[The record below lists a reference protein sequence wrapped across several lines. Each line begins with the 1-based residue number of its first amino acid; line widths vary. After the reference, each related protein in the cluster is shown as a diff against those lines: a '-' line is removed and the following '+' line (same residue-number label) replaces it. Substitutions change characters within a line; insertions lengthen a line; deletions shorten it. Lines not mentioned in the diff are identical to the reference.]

1 MPTDTSG
8 TQLVVV
14 GSSAGG
20 IEALQT
26 FVSTLPRD
34 FPAPIVIAQH
44 LDPKRPSHLGEI
56 LERRSTAPVK
66 TVLNKEALVPGQV
79 YVIPS
84 DQNVDVSDGHINL
97 TSSGQASR
105 PSPSIN
111 RLFTS
116 AAEVYGE
123 GLIAVILTGTGSDGA
138 AGALEVKKAGGTVV
152 IQNPATATY
161 PSMPQSLAPTAVD
174 FIANVEEI
182 GQLLYDLLIGASSVT
197 QASETKLL
205 RTFLNDVHEFSGL
218 DFTTYKPATILRRLK
233 RRMVATNSP
242 SLDAYLRYLERQ
254 PEEYQHLIS
263 TFLIKVTEF
272 FRDRELF
279 DTLRRETLPRLIEDA
294 RNNSKEIR
302 IWSAGC
308 ATGEEAYSIAV
319 LIADA
324 LGEEL
329 NQFTV
334 RIFAT
339 DLDPQAI
346 AFARRGIYSRASLAS
361 APPDLVERYFSQLD
375 GDFEVQKRVRS
386 LVVFGQHDLGRRA
399 PFPHM
404 DLVLCRNVLIY
415 FTSDLQKRVLQ
426 LFAYSLRNG
435 GVLVLG
441 KAETTSPLPE
451 FFTPINSLLHI
462 YRRYGEPLLLPKG
475 SANDPLPIQAAATMG
490 QPASVGTRTH
500 FTAPVA
506 RPRTSFERLGD
517 AVLTLPVGIAIIDRR
532 YDVLT
537 INPAALRMLSIHRSA
552 VGEDLLHLAEDVP
565 TKPLRRLIDAA
576 FRNLNEHDMEA
587 TLEVGAGADL
597 AHSVHIRAFAQAPQH
612 EGDATESVVLLISP
626 AADAIAELPETQ
638 EGQPATPD
646 PKAPGASL
654 ATRGSKQARE
664 QTKEQTTDSA
674 QSRIAALEKQVQA
687 LTTANRQ
694 YLDANE
700 DLAQMNLTL
709 RQSNEEYLVTTE
721 ELQAASEEVETLN
734 EELQASNEE
743 LETLNEEL
751 QATVEELNTANDDL
765 ESRSHELQRAA
776 LTLDQQRRTTEME
789 REWLAAILANI
800 GDAVLVVDALGAT
813 VQTNTAYVRMFGGA
827 EADFTPEDRNG
838 QPIAA
843 ENTPTGR
850 TLRGV
855 AGVTEFSLTDA
866 DGTQREFE
874 ANGKPTRSGETITG
888 GVIIIRDVTAR
899 NRLQSEFLARAAH
912 ELRTPLTSAHAAL
925 QLLASR
931 ARSANP
937 SSAERYIAIADTQIR
952 RLGGLISD
960 LVDVALLQS
969 GKLDLQLAPVDITA
983 IARSAVDAL
992 QPIITQQLEL
1002 QTVDEPL
1009 ILQGD
1014 ALRLEQVFHNL
1025 LTNAAKYA
1033 PKSEAITMRV
1043 RRLDDAAEISVHDRG
1058 PGIAQE
1064 DATRLFTRFFQADR
1078 PDSATHG
1085 GMGLG
1090 LFIVRQI
1097 VLAHGG
1103 DVSVESA
1110 PGDGATFIVRLP
1122 LAGRSTDQSESGS
1135 AAK

>member
-20 IEALQT
+20 IEALQM

-44 LDPKRPSHLGEI
+44 LDPRRPSHLGEI

-66 TVLNKEALVPGQV
+66 TVLNKEALIPGAV

-84 DQNVDVSDGHINL
+84 DQNVEISDGHIIL
-97 TSSGQASR
+97 TSGSQASR

-116 AAEVYGE
+116 ASEVYGE
-123 GLIAVILTGTGSDGA
+123 GLIAVILTGTGPDGAAGA
-138 AGALEVKKAGGTVV
+138 AGALEVKKAGGTVI

-174 FIANVEEI
+174 FIANIEEV
-182 GQLLYDLLIGASSVT
+182 GQLLYDLLTGASAVT

-242 SLDAYLRYLERQ
+242 SLEAYLHYLERQ

-294 RNNSKEIR
+294 RNGSKEIR

-308 ATGEEAYSIAV
+308 ATGEEAYSIAMLV
-319 LIADA
+319 ADA

-329 NQFTV
+329 SQFTV

-339 DLDPQAI
+339 DLDAQAI
-346 AFARRGIYSRASLAS
+346 AFARRGIYSRAALAS
-361 APPDLVERYFSQLD
+361 APQDLIDRYFSQLD

-386 LVVFGQHDLGRRA
+386 MVDFGQHDLGRRA

-415 FTSDLQKRVLQ
+415 FASDLQKRVLQ

-435 GVLVLG
+435 GILVLG

-451 FFTPINSLLHI
+451 FFMPINSLLHV

-475 SANDPLPIQAAATMG
+475 STNDPLPLQAAQLATG
-490 QPASVGTRTH
+490 QPANVGTRAH
-500 FTAPVA
+500 FTASAA

-537 INPAALRMLSIHRSA
+537 INPAALRMLGIHRSA

-576 FRNLNEHDMEA
+576 FRNLNENDMEA
-587 TLEVGAGADL
+587 TLEVGAGAEA
-597 AHSVHIRAFAQAPQH
+597 AHSVHIRAFAQASQH

-626 AADAIAELPETQ
+626 TIDAMESTEAL
-638 EGQPATPD
+638 EGQSAAHD
-646 PKAPGASL
+646 PKASTTAK
-654 ATRGSKQARE
+654 ATRASK
-664 QTKEQTTDSA
+664 QTKEQEAVSA
-674 QSRIAALEKQVQA
+674 QSRLDALEKQVQA

-700 DLAQMNLTL
+700 DLAQMNLNL
-709 RQSNEEYLVTTE
+709 RQSNEEFLVTTE

-776 LTLDQQRRTTEME
+776 LSLDQQRRTTEME

-800 GDAVLVVDALGAT
+800 GDAVLVVDALGGI
-813 VQTNTAYVRMFGGA
+813 VQTNAAYARMFGGA
-827 EADFTPEDRNG
+827 EADFTPEDRSG
-838 QPIAA
+838 QLIPA

-855 AGVTEFSLTDA
+855 EGMTEFSLTDT
-866 DGTQREFE
+866 DGNQREFE
-874 ANGKPTRSGETITG
+874 ANGRPTRSGETITG

-925 QLLASR
+925 QLLANR
-931 ARSANP
+931 TKSADT
-937 SSAERYIAIADTQIR
+937 SGVERYISIADTQIK

-969 GKLDLQLAPVDITA
+969 GKLDLQPAPVDIAA
-983 IARSAVDAL
+983 ITRSAVDAL
-992 QPIITQQLEL
+992 QPIFTQQLEL
-1002 QTVDEPL
+1002 QTADEPL
-1009 ILQGD
+1009 IVQGD

-1033 PKSEAITMRV
+1033 PKSEAISVRV
-1043 RRLDDAAEISVHDRG
+1043 HRKGDDAEVAVHDRG

-1064 DATRLFTRFFQADR
+1064 DAKRLFTRFFQADR
-1078 PDSATHG
+1078 TDSATHG

-1097 VLAHGG
+1097 VQAHGG
-1103 DVSVESA
+1103 EVSVESM
-1110 PGDGATFIVRLP
+1110 PGDGATFTVRLP
-1122 LAGRSTDQSESGS
+1122 LADRSTDQSETGS

>member
-1 MPTDTSG
+1 MPTDSSG

-26 FVSTLPRD
+26 LVSTLPRD

-44 LDPKRPSHLGEI
+44 LDPRRPSHLGDI

-66 TVLNKEALVPGQV
+66 TVLNKEALIPGTV

-84 DQNVDVSDGHINL
+84 DQNVNVSDGHIVL
-97 TSSGQASR
+97 TSGSQTSR

-111 RLFTS
+111 RLFSS

-138 AGALEVKKAGGTVV
+138 AGALDVKKAGGTVI

-182 GQLLYDLLIGASSVT
+182 GQLVLDLLIGASSVT

-242 SLDAYLRYLERQ
+242 SLDAYLHYLERQ

-279 DTLRRETLPRLIEDA
+279 DSLRREILPRLIEDA
-294 RNNSKEIR
+294 RNGSKEIR

-308 ATGEEAYSIAV
+308 ATGEEAYSIAMLV
-319 LIADA
+319 AEA

-339 DLDPQAI
+339 DLDAQAI
-346 AFARRGIYSRASLAS
+346 AFARRGIYSRSALAS
-361 APPDLVERYFSQLD
+361 APQDLVDRYFSQLD

-386 LVVFGQHDLGRRA
+386 MVVFGQHDLGRRA

-415 FTSDLQKRVLQ
+415 FASDLQKRVLQ

-462 YRRYGEPLLLPKG
+462 YRRFGEPLLLPKG
-475 SANDPLPIQAAATMG
+475 SANDPLPLQTASPTGQAAN
-490 QPASVGTRTH
+490 VGTRAH
-500 FTAPVA
+500 FTASAA

-517 AVLTLPVGIAIIDRR
+517 AVLTLPVGIAIVDRR

-537 INPAALRMLSIHRSA
+537 INPAALRMLGIHRSA

-587 TLEVGAGADL
+587 TLEVSGGAEP
-597 AHSVHIRAFAQAPQH
+597 AHSVHFRAFAQAPQH

-626 AADAIAELPETQ
+626 AVEAMESTETA
-638 EGQPATPD
+638 EGQPAADEPTVSTTA
-646 PKAPGASL
+646 K
-654 ATRGSKQARE
+654 ATRASK
-664 QTKEQTTDSA
+664 QTKEQETVSA

-700 DLAQMNLTL
+700 DLAQMNLNL
-709 RQSNEEYLVTTE
+709 RQSNEEFLVTTE

-776 LTLDQQRRTTEME
+776 LSLDQQRRTTELE

-813 VQTNTAYVRMFGGA
+813 VQTNAAYTRMFGGV
-827 EADFTPEDRNG
+827 EADFTPEDRSG

-843 ENTPTGR
+843 ESTPTGR

-855 AGVTEFSLTDA
+855 EGVTEFSLTDK

-874 ANGKPTRSGETITG
+874 ANGRPTRSGDTITG

-925 QLLASR
+925 QLLANHT
-931 ARSANP
+931 RSADT
-937 SSAERYIAIADTQIR
+937 SGAERYISIADTQIK

-969 GKLDLQLAPVDITA
+969 GKLDLQPAPVDIAA
-983 IARSAVDAL
+983 ITRSAVDAL
-992 QPIITQQLEL
+992 QPIITQELEL
-1002 QTVDEPL
+1002 QTADEPL
-1009 ILQGD
+1009 IVQGD

-1033 PKSEAITMRV
+1033 PKSEAISVRV
-1043 RRLDDAAEISVHDRG
+1043 RRKGDDAVITVHDRG
-1058 PGIAQE
+1058 PGIAQA

-1078 PDSATHG
+1078 PDSAVHG

-1097 VLAHGG
+1097 VQAHGG
-1103 DVSVESA
+1103 EVSVESA
-1110 PGDGATFIVRLP
+1110 PGDGATFTVRLP
-1122 LAGRSTDQSESGS
+1122 LADQSETGS

>member
-1 MPTDTSG
+1 MTNDTAS

-66 TVLNKEALVPGQV
+66 TVLDNEALAQGAV

-84 DQNVDVSDGHINL
+84 DRNVVIADGHIKL
-97 TSSGQASR
+97 QSDGDVR
-105 PSPSIN
+105 PKPSIN
-111 RLFTS
+111 RLFSS
-116 AAEVYGE
+116 AAEAYGE
-123 GLIAVILTGTGSDGA
+123 ALIAVILTGTGSDGA

-182 GQLLYDLLIGASSVT
+182 GQLLYDLLTGASAVT

-242 SLDAYLRYLERQ
+242 SLDGYLRYLERQ
-254 PEEYQHLIS
+254 PEEYQRLIS

-279 DTLRRETLPRLIEDA
+279 NTLRRETLPRLIEDA
-294 RNNSKEIR
+294 RAGSKELR

-319 LIADA
+319 LVADA
-324 LGEEL
+324 LGDEL

-346 AFARRGIYSRASLAS
+346 AFARRGIYSRAALAS
-361 APPDLVERYFSQLD
+361 APPELVERYFSQLD
-375 GDFEVQKRVRS
+375 GDFEVQKRVRG
-386 LVVFGQHDLGRRA
+386 LVIFGQHDLGRRA

-415 FTSDLQKRVLQ
+415 FASDLQKRVLQ

-441 KAETTSPLPE
+441 KAETTSPLPD
-451 FFTPINSLLHI
+451 FFSPVNSLLHI

-475 SANDPLPIQAAATMG
+475 AASLDPLPIQVA
-490 QPASVGTRTH
+490 PSVAQFTNPGTRPH
-500 FTAPVA
+500 YNPPAG

-517 AVLTLPVGIAIIDRR
+517 AVLSLPVGIAIIDRR

-537 INPAALRMLSIHRSA
+537 INPAALRLLGIHRSA
-552 VGEDLLHLAEDVP
+552 VGGDLLHLAEDVP
-565 TKPLRRLIDAA
+565 QKLLRRIIDAG
-576 FRNLNEHDMEA
+576 FRNLNEREMQA
-587 TLEVGAGADL
+587 TLEVGGDPEE
-597 AHSVHIRAFAQAPQH
+597 AHRVHVRVFAQAPQH
-612 EGDATESVVLLISP
+612 EGDAIEAVVLQITSVATEPNPTP
-626 AADAIAELPETQ
+626 ADPPDAQTTQ
-638 EGQPATPD
+638 
-646 PKAPGASL
+646 PGA
-654 ATRGSKQARE
+654 RKQKGAASQQAAQPEPASIADLE
-664 QTKEQTTDSA
+664 QQ
-674 QSRIAALEKQVQA
+674 IQA
-687 LTTANRQ
+687 LTAVNRQ

-700 DLAQMNLTL
+700 DLAQANLTL
-709 RQSNEEYLVTTE
+709 RQSNEEFLVTTE

-776 LTLDQQRRTTEME
+776 LSLEEQRRTTETE

-800 GDAVLVVDALGAT
+800 ADAVLVIDALGAT
-813 VQTNTAYVRMFGGA
+813 VQ
-827 EADFTPEDRNG
+827 
-838 QPIAA
+838 
-843 ENTPTGR
+843 
-850 TLRGV
+850 
-855 AGVTEFSLTDA
+855 
-866 DGTQREFE
+866 
-874 ANGKPTRSGETITG
+874 
-888 GVIIIRDVTAR
+888 
-899 NRLQSEFLARAAH
+899 
-912 ELRTPLTSAHAAL
+912 
-925 QLLASR
+925 
-931 ARSANP
+931 
-937 SSAERYIAIADTQIR
+937 
-952 RLGGLISD
+952 
-960 LVDVALLQS
+960 
-969 GKLDLQLAPVDITA
+969 
-983 IARSAVDAL
+983 
-992 QPIITQQLEL
+992 
-1002 QTVDEPL
+1002 
-1009 ILQGD
+1009 
-1014 ALRLEQVFHNL
+1014 
-1025 LTNAAKYA
+1025 
-1033 PKSEAITMRV
+1033 
-1043 RRLDDAAEISVHDRG
+1043 
-1058 PGIAQE
+1058 
-1064 DATRLFTRFFQADR
+1064 
-1078 PDSATHG
+1078 
-1085 GMGLG
+1085 
-1090 LFIVRQI
+1090 
-1097 VLAHGG
+1097 
-1103 DVSVESA
+1103 
-1110 PGDGATFIVRLP
+1110 
-1122 LAGRSTDQSESGS
+1122 
-1135 AAK
+1135 

>member
-1 MPTDTSG
+1 MATDASG

-56 LERRSTAPVK
+56 LERRSTAPVR
-66 TVLNKEALVPGQV
+66 TVLDHEALVSGV
-79 YVIPS
+79 VFVIPS
-84 DQNVDVSDGHINL
+84 DRNIEITDGHLNL
-97 TSSGQASR
+97 RSDSEHVR
-105 PSPSIN
+105 PKPSIN
-111 RLFTS
+111 RLFSS
-116 AAEVYGE
+116 ASEVYGE

-138 AGALEVKKAGGTVV
+138 AGALEVKKAGGTVI

-182 GQLLYDLLIGASSVT
+182 GQLLYDLLTGASAVT

-205 RTFLNDVHEFSGL
+205 RTFLNHVHEFSGL
-218 DFTTYKPATILRRLK
+218 DFTPYKPATILRRLK

-242 SLDAYLRYLERQ
+242 SLEAYLRYLERQ

-279 DTLRRETLPRLIEDA
+279 ETLRREILPQLIEHA
-294 RNNSKEIR
+294 RNGSKDLR

-329 NQFTV
+329 PQFTV

-339 DLDPQAI
+339 DLDAQAI
-346 AFARRGIYSRASLAS
+346 AFARRGIYSRAALAS
-361 APPDLVERYFSQLD
+361 APQDLVDRYFSQLD
-375 GDFEVQKRVRS
+375 SDFEVQKRVRS
-386 LVVFGQHDLGRRA
+386 MVVFGQHDLGRRA

-415 FTSDLQKRVLQ
+415 FASDLQKRVLQ
-426 LFAYSLRNG
+426 LFAYSLRNS

-462 YRRYGEPLLLPKG
+462 YRRHGEPLLLPKG
-475 SANDPLPIQAAATMG
+475 SANDPLPVQTAHPVGQATNLSGRA
-490 QPASVGTRTH
+490 H
-500 FTAPVA
+500 FTPPAA

-517 AVLTLPVGIAIIDRR
+517 AVLGLPVGIAIIDRR

-537 INPAALRMLSIHRSA
+537 INPAALRLLGIHRSA

-565 TKPLRRLIDAA
+565 QKPLRRIIDAA
-576 FRNLNEHDMEA
+576 FRNVHERDMEA
-587 TLEVGAGADL
+587 TLEVAAGAEA
-597 AHSVHIRAFAQAPQH
+597 AHNIHIRAFPQTPRH
-612 EGDATESVVLLISP
+612 EGDAIESVVLLVTHASASEP
-626 AADAIAELPETQ
+626 TRKSIA
-638 EGQPATPD
+638 
-646 PKAPGASL
+646 
-654 ATRGSKQARE
+654 ARE
-664 QTKEQTTDSA
+664 QPPATQAPSAVAGQTDADAA
-674 QSRIAALEKQVQA
+674 QSRIAELERQAQA
-687 LTTANRQ
+687 LTAANRQ

-700 DLAQMNLTL
+700 DLAQMNLSL
-709 RQSNEEYLVTTE
+709 RQSNEEFLVTTE

-776 LTLDQQRRTTEME
+776 LSLDEQRRTTEME

-800 GDAVLVVDALGAT
+800 GDAVLVIDALGAT
-813 VQTNTAYVRMFGGA
+813 VQTNAAYAEMFGGPD
-827 EADFTPEDRNG
+827 ADFAPEDVHG
-838 QPIAA
+838 HPLPA
-843 ENTPTGR
+843 EQTPHGR
-850 TLRGV
+850 TLRGLV
-855 AGVTEFSLTDA
+855 GVTAFSLTDENA
-866 DGTQREFE
+866 EKREFE
-874 ANGKPTRSGETITG
+874 ANGQPLRAGETITG

-912 ELRTPLTSAHAAL
+912 ELRTPLTSAQASL
-925 QLLASR
+925 QLLVNRHVGSDQ
-931 ARSANP
+931 P
-937 SSAERYIAIADTQIR
+937 GAERYLSVAHAQIK
-952 RLGGLISD
+952 RLGALVSD
-960 LVDVALLQS
+960 LVDVARLQS
-969 GKLDLQLAPVDITA
+969 GKLDLQLAPVDLVA
-983 IARSAVDAL
+983 IAHSAVDAL
-992 QPIITQQLEL
+992 EPAITQRLEL
-1002 QTVDEPL
+1002 TIDDEPL
-1009 ILQGD
+1009 IVRGD

-1025 LTNAAKYA
+1025 LMNASKYG
-1033 PKSEAITMRV
+1033 PETDAITV
-1043 RRLDDAAEISVHDRG
+1043 QLRRDGDEAQITVHDRG
-1058 PGIAQE
+1058 PGIPQA
-1064 DATRLFTRFFQADR
+1064 DAARLFTRFYQANR
-1078 PDSATHG
+1078 PDNATHG
-1085 GMGLG
+1085 GLGLG

-1103 DVSVESA
+1103 DVSVESE
-1110 PGDGATFIVRLP
+1110 PGDGSTFTVRLP
-1122 LAGRSTDQSESGS
+1122 LRDS
-1135 AAK
+1135 AANADQPDQADTDSVTP